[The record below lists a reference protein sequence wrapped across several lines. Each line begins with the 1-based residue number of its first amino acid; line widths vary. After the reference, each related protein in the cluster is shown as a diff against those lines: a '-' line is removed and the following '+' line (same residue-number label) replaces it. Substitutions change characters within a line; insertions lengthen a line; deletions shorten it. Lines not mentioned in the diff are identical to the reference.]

1 MDKLM
6 LQVRQMELTEL
17 LRVATY
23 IYKTVFCIY
32 NFELGAVFAFS
43 IIAPY

>member
-17 LRVATY
+17 LRVAT
-23 IYKTVFCIY
+23 KTVFCIY